1 MLRSVSW
8 LVVSASQAAIL
19 LAGVFFADARIA
31 EASDKLPDQAA
42 LADAKED
49 VAQALLAETQGDNA
63 TRSKRLTKAWLA
75 APDLPEANW
84 HLSRI
89 RIADSWRPLAEVV
102 SQAASDPNQ
111 EQYRSLRDKAAEN
124 PRALRELARWCTKLG
139 WHDRAR
145 LHFAQLLANP
155 KAEASQKSEAVEKL
169 NLVQVGGNWLTRDE
183 VAARQQEAKAIQ
195 ESLAKWRPKL
205 KTLQLTIDGDDFT
218 QRDKAIAELAKLDDP
233 AMIPALESFLLDA
246 KADFQ
251 EQAVK
256 KLASFGHYEA
266 TIALTRYAV
275 LSDYAT
281 ARDNAITALRR
292 RPEHEFV
299 PLLLSGLNSPLKS
312 IFRIT
317 TNGGAVGHIH
327 AIASE
332 SPTTNQLMMVFQL
345 AIPSIRRSSNFDTS
359 DVKTVPGGQPS
370 QVNVDS
376 VTRTSSVADA
386 FRDQRAS
393 AATAA
398 GNIESAVRLT
408 NAKRQSDNR
417 RVFEVLEGVT
427 GQQHSRTPSVWWT
440 WWETH
445 NGYSWPKPTQYI
457 FGWRRFQYSAQDYT
471 GMKLS
476 GTIAVSCF
484 LAGTPI
490 RTETGIVPIESI
502 RPGDRVLA
510 QDQDTGELA
519 YKVVLTTTLRP
530 PAKMVEIKA
539 GGEEIYTTLGHPFWV
554 AGRGWQ
560 MAKQLKAGDLLH
572 GLAGATPIESVNPAG
587 EHAAHNLVVDD
598 SNTYFVGRGGMLVHD
613 NEFRKPTRAIVPGL
627 VRD

>member
-8 LVVSASQAAIL
+8 LVVSAL
-19 LAGVFFADARIA
+19 LAAVLWAGEFFADASVGQA
-31 EASDKLPDQAA
+31 ADKLPDQAA

-63 TRSKRLTKAWLA
+63 ARTKRLTKAWLA

-145 LHFAQLLANP
+145 LHYAQLLANP
-155 KAEASQKSEAVEKL
+155 KAEAGQKSEAVEKL
-169 NLVQVGGNWLTRDE
+169 NLVQVGGHWLTKE
-183 VAARQQEAKAIQ
+183 ELAARQQEAKAIQ
-195 ESLAKWRPKL
+195 ESLARWRPKL
-205 KTLQLTIDGDDFT
+205 KTFQLVIDGDDFT

-233 AMIPALESFLLDA
+233 AMIHALESFLLDS

-256 KLASFGHYEA
+256 KLAAFKLGESTEA
-266 TIALTRYAV
+266 LVQYAV
-275 LSDYAT
+275 VSEFSII
-281 ARDNAITALRR
+281 RSIAIDALKK
-292 RPEHEFV
+292 RPEHEYC
-299 PLLLSGLNSPLKS
+299 PMLLSGLEAPIVSRYRIGIQRNGQIEYAHQITRHTASGDEVASIGRTAVPLRVNEARVTTAPGVRSVRFQESPLEAA
-312 IFRIT
+312 RR
-317 TNGGAVGHIH
+317 AVNEIDVAASKIH
-327 AIASE
+327 
-332 SPTTNQLMMVFQL
+332 
-345 AIPSIRRSSNFDTS
+345 
-359 DVKTVPGGQPS
+359 
-370 QVNVDS
+370 
-376 VTRTSSVADA
+376 
-386 FRDQRAS
+386 
-393 AATAA
+393 ATAA
-398 GNIESAVRLT
+398 QANSRMSLGNQRIIA
-408 NAKRQSDNR
+408 A
-417 RVFEVLEGVT
+417 LEGAT
-427 GQQHSRTPSVWWT
+427 SQALGDEPSKWWS
-440 WWETH
+440 WWKSYNEV
-445 NGYSWPKPTQYI
+445 YWPKPTKYLYSYKTVPYTI
-457 FGWRRFQYSAQDYT
+457 YSSTFGSA
-471 GMKLS
+471 S
-476 GTIAVSCF
+476 SCF
-484 LAGTPI
+484 LAGTPV
-490 RTETGIVPIESI
+490 RTESGIVPIESI

-560 MAKQLKAGDLLH
+560 MAKQLKSGDLLH
-572 GLAGATPIESVNPAG
+572 GLAGATPIESINPAG

-598 SNTYFVGRGGMLVHD
+598 TNTYFVGRGGMLVHD